1 MATYH
6 FVSDSQLMF
15 TVMLLDGRKVV
26 VNFTER
32 DGNGVSSFLTSND
45 KVAQAIQGH
54 SFFRK
59 GRVVLSGAQETRQEE
74 KEVVRFAVEK
84 PEVKPEE
91 QEADDIDEP
100 AEEPAQM
107 PEVTDEDDSNLNFA
121 NITLAKEYL
130 HRRFGI
136 AKTEIRSISKT
147 IAYAES
153 KGLKITIGEEE

>member
-26 VNFTER
+26 VNFNER
-32 DGNGVSSFLTSND
+32 GSNGVSSFLTSND
-45 KVAQAIQGH
+45 KLAQAIMGH

-59 GRVVLSGAQETRQEE
+59 GRVVLSNTAESKEVE
-74 KEVVRFAVEK
+74 KEVVLFPVEK
-84 PEVKPEE
+84 PE
-91 QEADDIDEP
+91 ADAK
-100 AEEPAQM
+100 AEEPDETDDTVGQAPQT
-107 PEVTDEDDSNLNFA
+107 PAEQDEDDSNLNFE

-153 KGLKITIGEEE
+153 KGLKITIGED

>member
-32 DGNGVSSFLTSND
+32 AGNGVSSFLTSND
-45 KVAQAIQGH
+45 KVAQAIKGH

-59 GRVVLSGAQETRQEE
+59 GRVVLSGAEETKKEE
-74 KEVVRFAVEK
+74 KEVVRFAVE
-84 PEVKPEE
+84 KPEE

-121 NITLAKEYL
+121 NITLAKDYL

>member
-26 VNFTER
+26 VNFNER
-32 DGNGVSSFLTSND
+32 GSNGVSSFLTSND
-45 KVAQAIQGH
+45 KVAQAIMGH

-59 GRVVLSGAQETRQEE
+59 GRVVLSNTAESKKEE
-74 KEVVRFAVEK
+74 KEVVLFPVEK
-84 PEVKPEE
+84 L
-91 QEADDIDEP
+91 EADAK
-100 AEEPAQM
+100 AEEPDETDGTVGEAPQT
-107 PEVTDEDDSNLNFA
+107 PAEPDEDDSNLNFE

-153 KGLKITIGEEE
+153 KGLKITIGEE